1 MNASLLGSHVLQVNV
16 YSTTVNL
23 RPGGINSI
31 EELTYYPNH
40 INNANRVLLNYT
52 QDPSSSPIFDTVI
65 IKDEN
70 GTVQNS
76 FIVYAHVPM
85 IIKKDRLHTLE
96 IGTAAN
102 GLFATSVGI
111 EG

>member
-1 MNASLLGSHVLQVNV
+1 MNASLLGSHVLQM
-16 YSTTVNL
+16 NL
-23 RPGGINSI
+23 SGGINSI

-52 QDPSSSPIFDTVI
+52 KDPSSSPIFDTVI

-85 IIKKDRLHTLE
+85 IIKKVKTE
-96 IGTAAN
+96 A
-102 GLFATSVGI
+102 SVKI
-111 EG
+111 